1 MSDLELQKLLGF
13 NEGDLAA
20 NRMGRMSARQAK
32 ELEESSQSLKK
43 YGMWIGIALVLLAL
57 GISAFIYYQ
66 EVRAASAA
74 NRAMDYMHVIPGVI
88 TVVLVLGV
96 FAAISFAIAFV
107 KINTTLGKAE
117 GKVNFVKVEKRE
129 SYKTASGSTSYRDV
143 QQYELRVGDT
153 NFNNVPEEYLNVIE
167 EGDIYAFYY
176 LKEAK
181 HILSAERISTGK

>member
-20 NRMGRMSARQAK
+20 NRLGRMSARQSK
-32 ELEESSQSLKK
+32 ELEESSRSIKK
-43 YGMWIGIALVLLAL
+43 YGALIGTALVLLAL
-57 GISAFIYYQ
+57 GMSAFIYYQ
-66 EVRAASAA
+66 EVRAASAS
-74 NRAMDYMHVIPGVI
+74 NRTMDYMHVLPGVI

-107 KINTTLGKAE
+107 KVNTTLGKAE

-129 SYKTASGSTSYRDV
+129 SYKTASGSTSYRDA
-143 QQYELRVGDT
+143 QQYELRVGNV

-167 EGDIYAFYY
+167 EGDTYAVYY
-176 LKEAK
+176 LQEAK
-181 HILSAERISTGK
+181 HILSAEILSKGN